1 MTPARHLRICLAWL
15 CCTAAATP
23 VWADSFTSMSASSTS
38 SASIGSVSGS
48 IQGSSRASSNTNQT
62 AAGDYRVLDVAQTAE
77 RPDALRL
84 RLQAVAGAA
93 DDSFYLFVPRA
104 TAEREQLATGG
115 VLTART
121 RPYGV
126 EFARADAAQ
135 AFFLVLEDRWYQ
147 ELDSHPVAL

>member
-1 MTPARHLRICLAWL
+1 MNPARRLRACLALL
-15 CCTAAATP
+15 CCAAAP
-23 VWADSFTSMSASSTS
+23 VWADSFTSLSASSTS

-48 IQGSSRASSNTNQT
+48 IQGSSRASSNTTQT

-84 RLQAVAGAA
+84 HLQAATGAA
-93 DDSFYLFVPRA
+93 DDSFYLFVPLA
-104 TAEREQLATGG
+104 TAQREQLFAGG
-115 VLTART
+115 LLTART

-126 EFARADAAQ
+126 EFARANAAQ
-135 AFFLVLEDRWYQ
+135 PFFLVLEDRWYQ